1 MTKQELL
8 NSLATLPLRNL
19 ETDVDLDGS
28 RFLVFV
34 VSSDFSGMEETERQ
48 RLVWGHLRER
58 FGDYDLVK
66 VMFVFTDS
74 PEEVAAAA
82 SAE

>member
-1 MTKQELL
+1 MTKEELSSTL
-8 NSLATLPLRNL
+8 KTLPLRDVK
-19 ETDVDLDGS
+19 TDVDLDGS
-28 RFLVFV
+28 RFLAFV
-34 VSSDFSGMEETERQ
+34 ESPDFSNMDEAERQ

-66 VMFVFTDS
+66 VMFVFTNS
-74 PEEVAAAA
+74 PEESAAA